1 MGLLSPSFEENK
13 MIVEIKVEQ
22 NRVGTW
28 DCISFLVD
36 DQYEQNPQTY
46 EQDDVFDTKEEAL
59 AEAKKLYNQLIST
72 GKPKPEINF

>member
-46 EQDDVFDTKEEAL
+46 ERTMCL
-59 AEAKKLYNQLIST
+59 IRKKKHWLR
-72 GKPKPEINF
+72 PKNYTTN